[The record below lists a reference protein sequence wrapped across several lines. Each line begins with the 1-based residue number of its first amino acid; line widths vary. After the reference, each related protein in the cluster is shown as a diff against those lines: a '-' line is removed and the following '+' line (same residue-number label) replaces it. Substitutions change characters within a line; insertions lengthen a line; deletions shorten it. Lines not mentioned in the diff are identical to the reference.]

1 MLKCLNNSELIAPAG
16 SFEKLVCAIEYGA
29 DAVYAGAA
37 DFSLRARINKFD
49 DKKIIKAIEYV
60 HQKNKKIYITA
71 NVFAHNNHIE
81 LFEKHLKI
89 YKKNMPDAFIVSD
102 IGMIQMIRNLYPN
115 AKIHLSTQANTTNWQ
130 SAKYWFDNGLR
141 RIVLAR
147 ELNINEIKEI
157 HKKVPKLELEY
168 FVHGAMCMAY
178 SGRCL
183 LSSWQTGRN
192 SNLGDCAQNCRWKYQ
207 LVEEERPN
215 EYIPIE
221 QDEHGTYLLNSKDL
235 CLIEH
240 LDELRNAGITSF
252 KIEGR
257 AKSVY
262 YLAQVVKAYRTAL
275 DIDTNENT
283 ATNTI
288 INTAKPSKK
297 PNNKTIASFHA
308 IAWKD
313 AMDEN
318 KEKNISVRKLKN
330 ELKKL
335 QNRTF
340 TTGFLSGECKFKGQ
354 ETKFSHIKEE
364 YEFVGEVMGL
374 EYGILNFEFGKLK
387 KESEKNGVHS
397 LECNKSKSK
406 QTDFSC
412 RLKPEPQLLDRPK
425 DLVKIKV
432 HNAVFAGD
440 RVEFIQPKGD
450 NIFCKIKNIYDDKT
464 LEKLKS
470 AHGGQD
476 RMVYIEISKK
486 PEISSVMRKKL
497 GS

>member
-1 MLKCLNNSELIAPAG
+1 MLKCSNNSELIAPAG

-29 DAVYAGAA
+29 DAIYAGVP

-49 DKKIIKAIEYV
+49 DEKIVEAIEYA
-60 HQKNKKIYITA
+60 HQKNKKIYITT
-71 NVFAHNNHIE
+71 NVFAHNHHIKS
-81 LFEKHLKI
+81 FEKHLKI

-102 IGMIQMIRNLYPN
+102 VGMIQAIRNLYPN
-115 AKIHLSTQANTTNWQ
+115 IKIHLSTQANTTNWQ
-130 SAKYWFDNGLR
+130 SAKYWFDNGIK

-147 ELNINEIKEI
+147 ELNIDEIKEI
-157 HKKVPKLELEY
+157 HRKVPKLELEY

-207 LVEEERPN
+207 LVEEKRPN

-235 CLIEH
+235 CLIEY
-240 LDELRNAGITSF
+240 LDELKNAGITSF

-262 YLAQVVKAYRTAL
+262 YLAQVVKAYKAAL
-275 DIDTNENT
+275 DIKKSN
-283 ATNTI
+283 
-288 INTAKPSKK
+288 KK
-297 PNNKTIASFHA
+297 PQDRKIASFHA
-308 IAWKD
+308 AAWKEAID
-313 AMDEN
+313 KN
-318 KEKNISVRKLKN
+318 KKI

-335 QNRTF
+335 KKELNKLVNRTY
-340 TTGFLSGECKFKGQ
+340 TTGFLFNECKFKGQ
-354 ETKFSHIKEE
+354 ETKFSHTKEE
-364 YEFVGEVMGL
+364 YEFTGEVLDYKNYNGNSGNQVS
-374 EYGILNFEFGKLK
+374 GIRNL
-387 KESEKNGVHS
+387 V
-397 LECNKSKSK
+397 SK
-406 QTDFSC
+406 
-412 RLKPEPQLLDRPK
+412 RVLI
-425 DLVKIKV
+425 KIKV
-432 HNAVFAGD
+432 HNALFAGD
-440 RVEFIQPKGD
+440 RVEFIQPRGD
-450 NIFCKIKNIYDDKT
+450 NIFCKIKSIYDDRI

-470 AHGGQD
+470 AHGGQE

-486 PEISSVMRKKL
+486 PEISSVMRKRL